1 MVKMHTTKLA
11 DYEKED
17 PVWWCEHHK
26 STLGLVALRLEQ
38 VLDGRKDLDAMCRIL
53 IKNIKEKNGIE
64 RTMRNNPTENRRSR
78 MYLPLSW
85 RLLRYLFIYRFHF
98 IPDFDN
104 NPYKSPSVPLFC
116 ALFC

>member
-53 IKNIKEKNGIE
+53 IKNIKEKNGIDWTYYDDE
-64 RTMRNNPTENRRSR
+64 RPSSGRDKENDDSEA
-78 MYLPLSW
+78 
-85 RLLRYLFIYRFHF
+85 
-98 IPDFDN
+98 
-104 NPYKSPSVPLFC
+104 C
-116 ALFC
+116 